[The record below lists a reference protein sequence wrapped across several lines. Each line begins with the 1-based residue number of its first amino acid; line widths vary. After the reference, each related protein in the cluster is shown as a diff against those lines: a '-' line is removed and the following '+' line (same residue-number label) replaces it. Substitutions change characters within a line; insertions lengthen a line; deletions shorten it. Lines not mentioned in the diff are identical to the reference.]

1 MTETHAADSTSNR
14 MAEVRELLFRCVGP
28 EQMARLIGRVYNW
41 AMEGNMAAVKLL
53 FQYMLGKPVPMVTPD
68 DDSPAPRQEG
78 RAEPTGEA
86 EVAAPVAAPV
96 APAPQAE
103 APAEAAALSPLERSH
118 VRRAE
123 RRAAKK
129 AARAARR
136 AARLAG

>member
-1 MTETHAADSTSNR
+1 MTETRVADPTPKR

-53 FQYMLGKPVPMVTPD
+53 FQYTMGRPVPMVTPD
-68 DDSPAPRQEG
+68 DDGPPDGGPRRDEERAGPA
-78 RAEPTGEA
+78 RAEEA
-86 EVAAPVAAPV
+86 VTAAAP
-96 APAPQAE
+96 AE
-103 APAEAAALSPLERSH
+103 APADEPAALSTLARAH
-118 VRRAE
+118 QRRAE

-136 AARLAG
+136 AARKAG